1 MPVACRPVSRSLV
14 RDLRAQVGAR
24 LVLDRSADLAA
35 YAFDATGASG
45 ERRLPE
51 VVVLPGSTDEVAR
64 AVRVCAGHGVPVV
77 PRGAGSGYAGGA
89 VPVDGGAVVSLSR
102 MRRVLGIHP
111 EAMRMR
117 VEAGVVT
124 GDVHRRALQSGLYY
138 PPDPGS
144 ATTCTIGGNV
154 ACNAAGPHTLRYGT
168 TADHLVG
175 ATAVLAD
182 GQIVHLGEGGG
193 GGTDLLRLLC
203 GSEGTLAIVTEAA
216 LRLLPAPASRS
227 TLAASFT
234 GMDTAA
240 TAVAALSAAGLV
252 PAAVEFLD
260 DAALRAV
267 ARSGVDAYA
276 PQAGA
281 LLLLE
286 LEGEA
291 PEVAAE
297 LDAALSAIATGS
309 PDRIET
315 ATDPAAQRR
324 LWAAR
329 KAISAAVATVMIGK
343 VNEDVV
349 VPRDR
354 VAELV
359 ATVRAIGDRRSVP
372 VVNFGHL
379 GDGNLH
385 ATFLIDPRRPGDRAR
400 GDAAAGELFETVLG
414 MGGALTGEHGVG
426 SSKLPYV
433 ERQLGPGTVELM
445 RRLKA
450 SLDPRGLLNPAKKVP
465 ELAAGSPR

>member
-1 MPVACRPVSRSLV
+1 V
-14 RDLRAQVGAR
+14 
-24 LVLDRSADLAA
+24 
-35 YAFDATGASG
+35 
-45 ERRLPE
+45 
-51 VVVLPGSTDEVAR
+51 
-64 AVRVCAGHGVPVV
+64 
-77 PRGAGSGYAGGA
+77 
-89 VPVDGGAVVSLSR
+89 
-102 MRRVLGIHP
+102 
-111 EAMRMR
+111 
-117 VEAGVVT
+117 
-124 GDVHRRALQSGLYY
+124 
-138 PPDPGS
+138 
-144 ATTCTIGGNV
+144 
-154 ACNAAGPHTLRYGT
+154 
-168 TADHLVG
+168 VG
-175 ATAVLAD
+175 ATAVLPD
-182 GQIVHLGEGGG
+182 GSVAHLGERGDGGA
-193 GGTDLLRLLC
+193 DLLRLLC
-203 GSEGTLAIVTEAA
+203 GSEGTLAIVTEVL
-216 LRLLPAPASRS
+216 LRVLPAPASRS

-234 GMDTAA
+234 GMERAA
-240 TAVAALSAAGLV
+240 AAVASLSGAGLV

-267 ARSGVDAYA
+267 ARTGVDAYA
-276 PQAGA
+276 PEAGA

-297 LDAALSAIATGS
+297 VDAAMSALAAGS
-309 PDRIET
+309 PDRVET
-315 ATDPAAQRR
+315 AADAGAQRR

-359 ATVRAIGDRRSVP
+359 ATVRDIGERRSVP

-400 GDAAAGELFETVLG
+400 GDAAAGELFERVLD

-433 ERQLGPGTVELM
+433 ERQLGPGTLDLM
-445 RRLKA
+445 RRIKA
-450 SLDPRGLLNPAKKVP
+450 SLDPRGLLNPGTKVP
-465 ELAAGSPR
+465 RSGVSAAGR